1 MFSARLSL
9 SEDGI
14 EALWTGKSKP
24 RLKCL
29 KNAAKI
35 GLCRCSAVEI
45 RQDFRMTNDVP
56 LTSRSLPIAL
66 LRARERVMGPI
77 RKMLAD
83 AGVTEQQWRVLR
95 VLNEEGPQEPTHIA
109 DRACLLL
116 PSLTRILQK
125 LEAKDLIV
133 RRMHPCDRR
142 RQIID
147 ISEKGNQII
156 KDNIQVTIHLAED
169 LRTKM
174 GPERHEAL
182 LDLLNE
188 LRDLET

>member
-1 MFSARLSL
+1 
-9 SEDGI
+9 
-14 EALWTGKSKP
+14 
-24 RLKCL
+24 
-29 KNAAKI
+29 
-35 GLCRCSAVEI
+35 
-45 RQDFRMTNDVP
+45 MTNDVP

-83 AGVTEQQWRVLR
+83 VGVTEQQWRVLR

-125 LEAKDLIV
+125 LEAKGLIL
-133 RRMHPCDRR
+133 RRAHPCDKR
-142 RQIID
+142 RQIVD
-147 ISEKGNQII
+147 ITAKGRQII
-156 KDNIQVTIHLAED
+156 QDNIQVTVHLAED
-169 LRTKM
+169 LRTKL
-174 GPERHEAL
+174 GPDRHEAL